1 MKYSRKEIFQDIIR
15 RFRPFKSNIIIGI
28 ICTFVFTGIQIARP
42 ILLRWI
48 IDIYVPAKDIDGII
62 YVASI
67 YFFLL
72 LISLI
77 SSYQQVILLSTAGM
91 KVVNKYKADIYENI
105 LKMDR
110 DYFSKNPTGTLLAR
124 IESDTEQVK
133 ELFSSHSLRLFTTFL
148 MMIGICVSIYIN
160 TTGYAFYFFIMLL
173 LSIFCL
179 TKVIKRIRST
189 YDNVREAYRE
199 LSGFLAEYIRGIP
212 TIQVFDVKDSVCESL
227 DVYNRKKFKFQK
239 KVAIMNY
246 SFLAVLSLFTD
257 TLVVA
262 SIIYFG
268 CKSISLGLMSIG
280 TLIMLIEYTRL
291 LFHPLFHLSEE
302 LGYMQNGLV
311 SLDRMYG
318 VMGLRP
324 EITGGTRKIESED
337 GKIDIRFEDV
347 WFAYIG
353 EEWVLK
359 GVSFDF
365 PFGNSVAIV
374 GASGSGKSTIIK
386 LLFRFYEIN
395 KGRIT
400 INGVDIREYS
410 LESLRHKLGLVLQDV
425 YFFPGTLL
433 DNLRVLDESIGVE
446 NVSAASKKLGLD
458 GFIDS
463 LPEGIDSQISEGG
476 KNFSSGERQIF
487 AFTRALTY
495 NPSVLVLDEATSFI
509 DTHTEKLIKE
519 SLSKAFQGKSIL
531 LIAHRLSTVT
541 DVDNIIV
548 LSNGE
553 IIENGNHKQLMEL
566 EGTYYEMRKLQNVEI
581 V

>member
-1 MKYSRKEIFQDIIR
+1 MKNNKNDLYRDIIR
-15 RFRPFKSNIIIGI
+15 RFSPFKSNIIIGV
-28 ICTFVFTGIQIARP
+28 ICTFIFTGVQIARP

-48 IDIYVPAKDIDGII
+48 IDIYVPAKDVDGII

-67 YFFLL
+67 YFALL
-72 LISLI
+72 LLSLV

-91 KVVNKYKADIYENI
+91 KVVNGYKADLYENI

-148 MMIGICVSIYIN
+148 MMLGICISIYIN
-160 TTGYAFYFFIMLL
+160 TTGYALYFFVMLL

-212 TIQVFDVKDSVCESL
+212 TIQVFDVKESVCESL
-227 DVYNRKKFKFQK
+227 DVYNKKKFRYQK

-246 SFLAVLSLFTD
+246 SFLAVLSLCTD

-268 CKSISLGLMSIG
+268 CKSISLNLMSIG

-311 SLDRMYG
+311 SLHRMYG
-318 VMGLRP
+318 VLGLKP
-324 EITGGTRKIESED
+324 DIKGGTREIEAIN
-337 GKIDIRFEDV
+337 GKIDICFEDV
-347 WFAYIG
+347 WFAYTD
-353 EEWVLK
+353 EDWVLN
-359 GVSFDF
+359 GVSFDC
-365 PFGNSVAIV
+365 PFGQSVAIV

-400 INGVDIREYS
+400 INGVDIREYT

-433 DNLRVLDESIGVE
+433 DNLRVLDESICVKDV
-446 NVSAASKKLGLD
+446 NSASEKLGLD
-458 GFIDS
+458 GFINS
-463 LPEGIDSQISEGG
+463 LPDGLESEISEGG

-519 SLSKAFQGKSIL
+519 SLTKAFQGRSIL
-531 LIAHRLSTVT
+531 MIAHRLSTVT
-541 DVDNIIV
+541 DADKIIV
-548 LSNGE
+548 MSHGK
-553 IIENGNHKQLMEL
+553 IIESGNHRALMDL
-566 EGTYYEMRKLQNVEI
+566 KGDYFEMRKLQNVEI
-581 V
+581 L

>member
-1 MKYSRKEIFQDIIR
+1 MKQNNKIWKDIIH
-15 RFRPFKSNIIIGI
+15 RFGPFKSNIIIGV
-28 ICTFVFTGIQIARP
+28 ICTFLFTGVQIARP

-62 YVASI
+62 YVTSL

-77 SSYQQVILLSTAGM
+77 SSYQQVILLSTSGM
-91 KVVNKYKADIYENI
+91 KVVNKYKSDLYENI

-160 TTGYAFYFFIMLL
+160 TSGYAMYFFIMLV
-173 LSIFCL
+173 LSIYCL
-179 TKVIKRIRST
+179 TKVIKRIRKT
-189 YDNVREAYRE
+189 YDHVREAYRE

-212 TIQVFDVKDSVCESL
+212 TIQVFDVKESVCESL
-227 DVYNRKKFKFQK
+227 EVYNKRKFKYQK

-246 SFLAVLSLFTD
+246 SFIAVLGLFTD

-268 CKSISLGLMSIG
+268 CKSISLNLMSIG

-302 LGYMQNGLV
+302 LGHMQSGLV
-311 SLDRMYG
+311 SLNRMYS
-318 VMGLRP
+318 VMDLRP
-324 EITGGTRKIESED
+324 EITGGTSEIKSQD
-337 GKIDIRFEDV
+337 DRIDIRFEDV
-347 WFAYIG
+347 WFAYIK

-365 PFGNSVAIV
+365 PFGHSVAIV
-374 GASGSGKSTIIK
+374 GASGSGKSTIVK
-386 LLFRFYEIN
+386 LLYRFYEVN

-433 DNLRVLDESIGVE
+433 DNLRVLDESKSVE
-446 NVSAASKKLGLD
+446 DVKAASEKLGLD
-458 GFIDS
+458 GFINS
-463 LPEGIDSQISEGG
+463 LPDGLESEISEGG

-519 SLSKAFQGKSIL
+519 SLSKAFVGKSIL

-541 DVDNIIV
+541 DVDTIIV

-553 IIENGNHKQLMEL
+553 IIESGNHKKLMEL
-566 EGTYYEMRKLQNVEI
+566 EGNYYEMRKLQNVEI
-581 V
+581 S